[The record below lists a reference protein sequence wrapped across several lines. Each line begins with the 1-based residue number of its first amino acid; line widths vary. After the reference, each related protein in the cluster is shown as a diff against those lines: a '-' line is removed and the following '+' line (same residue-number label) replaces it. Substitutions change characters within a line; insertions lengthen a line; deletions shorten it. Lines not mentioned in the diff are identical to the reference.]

1 MYHPVIK
8 SKFSDIIHID
18 NGQVTVDPK
27 GRKQLLMHVNDNVFK
42 NIEHFSLSSF
52 DQKSA
57 VHKEALSQE
66 EKAKLAD

>member
-8 SKFSDIIHID
+8 SKFSEVIHID
-18 NGQVTVDPK
+18 NGQVSVDPK
-27 GRKQLLMHVNDNVFK
+27 GRKQLLMHVNDNVYK

-57 VHKEALSQE
+57 VHKDALGQE